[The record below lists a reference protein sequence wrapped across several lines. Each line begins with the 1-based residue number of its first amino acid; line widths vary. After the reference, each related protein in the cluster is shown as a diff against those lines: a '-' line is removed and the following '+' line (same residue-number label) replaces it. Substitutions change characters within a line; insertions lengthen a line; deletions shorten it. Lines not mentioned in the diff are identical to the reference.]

1 MRSLRG
7 KVVDGT
13 TSTVLG
19 LKKLLFVSRG
29 SVYDF
34 RVDYKDISDRVAV
47 LTQEIR
53 DLQQVEQSDGNHR
66 VNRAKGSDHNVPI
79 YEMKPR
85 QRLAHSRRLVRNS
98 ELCGCWRNIAITPT
112 TP

>member
-29 SVYDF
+29 SVYDL

-66 VNRAKGSDHNVPI
+66 VNRASQEQRILRMHQIKEELSRMMSKPTEPI
-79 YEMKPR
+79 M
-85 QRLAHSRRLVRNS
+85 
-98 ELCGCWRNIAITPT
+98 
-112 TP
+112 

>member
-1 MRSLRG
+1 MCQSCNAQVGPPRRRFDAFPSGEGCRR
-7 KVVDGT
+7 DDFNSAGT
-13 TSTVLG
+13 EKASICEP
-19 LKKLLFVSRG
+19 S

-66 VNRAKGSDHNVPI
+66 VNRASQEQRILRMHQIKEELSRMMSNV
-79 YEMKPR
+79 E
-85 QRLAHSRRLVRNS
+85 AH
-98 ELCGCWRNIAITPT
+98 
-112 TP
+112 